1 MKIDPSLCRWTS
13 MGGVDVQ
20 AILKSILVYLKT
32 TQLLIMYR
40 PLVMRM
46 TLETKQ
52 LRIDTDGLDRIR
64 ICKVCQAGNLEL
76 FLHGMVTTH
85 PPKIASFPDSAKSCQ
100 SVKSRLK
107 MASSHEIQYHRSLL
121 TCYQEHQHRSALAPT
136 VHFRVSRPLSNFDL
150 NVSLFY
156 SGSTCPIYV
165 IFDLVHI

>member
-1 MKIDPSLCRWTS
+1 MYI
-13 MGGVDVQ
+13 Q

-136 VHFRVSRPLSNFDL
+136 EDGWSEPPPPDCYSSNKQ
-150 NVSLFY
+150 NKN
-156 SGSTCPIYV
+156 GGGGTRRNT
-165 IFDLVHI
+165 

>member
-100 SVKSRLK
+100 YLKSCHIRQ
-107 MASSHEIQYHRSLL
+107 E
-121 TCYQEHQHRSALAPT
+121 QEHMLGNLLACA
-136 VHFRVSRPLSNFDL
+136 RMGYCESRRRKEVIREPPVNLMEWL
-150 NVSLFY
+150 QKHLGGVGGLF
-156 SGSTCPIYV
+156 S
-165 IFDLVHI
+165 